1 MKRAAPDVWYFYFCL
16 WNMVEK
22 KGDFMVVVKV
32 VNNNTVSSR
41 DESGRE
47 ILLVGRGIGWH
58 AKAGETVDRTKIEK
72 IFRMDT
78 PDSTNRLKQLFLE
91 VDLEAIRAAAK
102 IVDYAR
108 ESLQKKLNKNLY
120 ITLTDHIGFAAER
133 QKQGI
138 VFHNMLALET
148 RKLYPKEYAI
158 GLHGLEIIRETM
170 EISLP
175 EDEATSIALHIINA
189 EYDCDMDQTTTALK
203 MIQRILNIIR
213 YTLHITFDE
222 NSLNYHRL
230 LTHLLFFTQRVVQN
244 KMNCGKEDFLYA
256 AVQERY
262 PREFKCTLLI
272 RDLIDKEYGVLL
284 PSEELTFLC
293 IHIARVAGNQG
304 DS

>member
-1 MKRAAPDVWYFYFCL
+1 
-16 WNMVEK
+16 
-22 KGDFMVVVKV
+22 MVVVKV

-58 AKAGETVDRTKIEK
+58 AKVGETVDRSKIEK

-78 PDSTNRLKQLFLE
+78 PDSTNRLRQLFLE

-108 ESLQKKLNKNLY
+108 ENLQKKLNKNLY
-120 ITLTDHIGFAAER
+120 IALTDHIGFAAER

-138 VFHNMLALET
+138 VFHNMLSLET

-158 GLHGLEIIRETM
+158 GLHGLEIIRDTM
-170 EISLP
+170 DLSFP
-175 EDEATSIALHIINA
+175 EDEATSIALHVINA
-189 EYDCDMDQTTTALK
+189 EYDCNMDQTTTALQ

-222 NSLNYHRL
+222 DSLNYHRL
-230 LTHLLFFTQRVVQN
+230 LTHLLFFAQRVVQ
-244 KMNCGKEDFLYA
+244 KRMNCGAGDFLYD
-256 AVQERY
+256 AVRQSY

-272 RDLIDKEYGVLL
+272 ADLMEQEYGVTL

-293 IHIARVAGNQG
+293 IHIARVAGNQE
-304 DS
+304 DV